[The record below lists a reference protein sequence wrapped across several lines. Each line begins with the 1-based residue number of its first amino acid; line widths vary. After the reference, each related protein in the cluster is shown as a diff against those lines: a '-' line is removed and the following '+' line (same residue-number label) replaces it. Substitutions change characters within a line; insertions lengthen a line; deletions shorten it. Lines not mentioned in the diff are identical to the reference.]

1 MANATMDAPGGAYP
15 VQLAIPRPDRQSR
28 LLIFVKVILAIPHL
42 LILYALNAVL
52 SVVTFV
58 AWFAILFTKTYP
70 NGLFKFA
77 VGVER
82 WRYNVGAYIFLLRD
96 EYPPFSMDAGDY
108 PVAFDIAYPAE
119 LSRWMIFIKWL
130 LVIPNVIVLFVLL
143 LCAWVTTT
151 IAWFAILFTG
161 TYPESLYK
169 FAVGVMRWQARVN
182 AYTNFMTDRY
192 PPFSL
197 D

>member
-1 MANATMDAPGGAYP
+1 MATAMMDAPGTYP
-15 VQLAIPRPDRQSR
+15 VHFEIPRPDRQSR
-28 LLIFVKVILAIPHL
+28 LLIFVKFFLAIPHL
-42 LILYALNAVL
+42 LILYALSAAL
-52 SVVTFV
+52 SVITFI

-70 NGLFKFA
+70 AGLFKFA

-96 EYPPFSMDAGDY
+96 EYPPFSMDAGNY
-108 PVAFDIAYPAE
+108 AVAFDISYPDG
-119 LSRWMIFIKWL
+119 LSRWMIFVKWL

-143 LCAWVTTT
+143 LCAYVTTT
-151 IAWFAILFTG
+151 VAWFAILFTG
-161 TYPESLYK
+161 AYPDSLFK

>member
-1 MANATMDAPGGAYP
+1 MATAMMDAQDAYP
-15 VQLAIPRPDRQSR
+15 VSLEIPRPDRQSR
-28 LLIFVKVILAIPHL
+28 LLIFVKFLLAIPHL
-42 LILYALNAVL
+42 LILYALNAVF
-52 SVVTFV
+52 SIVTFI

-70 NGLFKFA
+70 AGLFKFA

-96 EYPPFSMDAGDY
+96 EYPPFSMDAGSY
-108 PVAFDIAYPAE
+108 PLAFDISYPSE

-143 LCAWVTTT
+143 LCAFVTTT
-151 IAWFAILFTG
+151 IAWFAILFGG
-161 TYPESLYK
+161 TYPESLFK

-182 AYTNFMTDRY
+182 AYTNLMTDKY

>member
-1 MANATMDAPGGAYP
+1 MANATMDAPGAYP

-28 LLIFVKVILAIPHL
+28 LLIFVKVLLAIPHL

-52 SVVTFV
+52 SIVTFV